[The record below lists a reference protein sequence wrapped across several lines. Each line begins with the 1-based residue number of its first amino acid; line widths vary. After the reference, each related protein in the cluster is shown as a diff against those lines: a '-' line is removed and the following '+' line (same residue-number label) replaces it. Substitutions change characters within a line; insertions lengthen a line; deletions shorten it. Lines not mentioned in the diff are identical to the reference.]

1 MTARVE
7 PVPAEPSAE
16 WLGLIAAVGDE
27 LTVAVEETI
36 EMMMGLSY
44 RVIDES
50 TLRSTVTSRFEMVV
64 GGVGARRP
72 PGLPEDEF
80 SSDAFGELRARQG
93 VTYAD
98 LLIGWRFGGD
108 ALYRLAR
115 RVAPDIPRR
124 DSLLLEFLELTV
136 RWVDYACLAMAAG
149 HRRGELSRAR
159 ELQHVQTNLVR
170 RVLSGVAGPAELRNG
185 LEPLHLDPDALYV
198 AVCAR
203 PTARG
208 HPPHRAIPRC

>member
-1 MTARVE
+1 
-7 PVPAEPSAE
+7 
-16 WLGLIAAVGDE
+16 
-27 LTVAVEETI
+27 
-36 EMMMGLSY
+36 
-44 RVIDES
+44 
-50 TLRSTVTSRFEMVV
+50 
-64 GGVGARRP
+64 
-72 PGLPEDEF
+72 
-80 SSDAFGELRARQG
+80 

-108 ALYRLAR
+108 APYRLAR

-136 RWVDYACLAMAAG
+136 RWVDYACLAMPAG

-203 PTARG
+203 PTARADTHHIEQYPG
-208 HPPHRAIPRC
+208 VDGLHGRRNGLTALIDGDLRGFVLPALPREPAPTVIGLSEPAPLTAFQGPIRRADRALETALTFAVPRHV